1 MSTKIQT
8 KYGTATLNKKGYLYL
23 TKKTPLKSRLVHVRV
38 WEEHYNKPLPDKCVI
53 HHMNGNKTD
62 NRIQNLQCCTRS
74 NHVKFH
80 AKQTTFTHTE
90 EWKEKASQYRKGKNN
105 PMYGKKRSRDEMKGL
120 ISHMIKSSKL
130 SYYDSYCG
138 LVYLMHRKHAG
149 LTQREIIAEMG
160 MNSCSY
166 VSQKLKRLNL
176 SWSVL

>member
-105 PMYGKKRSRDEMKGL
+105 PMYGKKK
-120 ISHMIKSSKL
+120 K
-130 SYYDSYCG
+130 
-138 LVYLMHRKHAG
+138 
-149 LTQREIIAEMG
+149 
-160 MNSCSY
+160 
-166 VSQKLKRLNL
+166 
-176 SWSVL
+176 